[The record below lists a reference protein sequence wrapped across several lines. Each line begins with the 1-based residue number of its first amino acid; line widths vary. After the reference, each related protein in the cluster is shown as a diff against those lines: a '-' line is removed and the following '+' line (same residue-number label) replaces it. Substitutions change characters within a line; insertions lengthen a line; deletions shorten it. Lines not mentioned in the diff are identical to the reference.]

1 MWFVSLTL
9 NHWISIYPVDSIIKS
24 SNRSLGLDFSYLDV
38 TGLAVTFVI
47 RAESPGKK
55 AEILCLSLPK
65 MQISVEI

>member
-1 MWFVSLTL
+1 M
-9 NHWISIYPVDSIIKS
+9 DSIIKS

-55 AEILCLSLPK
+55 AEIFCLSLPK
-65 MQISVEI
+65 MQISVGI